1 MVTIRRIRTI
11 DDIDGET
18 AEFIF
23 AWGLV
28 LAEKF
33 GNKLNPANF
42 NFLDYARD
50 NLVWFA
56 YRGERPVGAMLARLY
71 ASIFDPN
78 VRILFQ
84 DSLSVMPGNPK
95 ATHLLMQHFIDF
107 GRTNAN
113 HIFTATTENT
123 NIKGASL
130 EKLGFKKLEVLYRME
145 I

>member
-1 MVTIRRIRTI
+1 MYTIKRIRTI

-28 LAEKF
+28 LAKKF
-33 GNKLNPANF
+33 ENKFDPGNF
-42 NFLDYARD
+42 DFMSYARN

-56 YRGERPVGAMLARLY
+56 YRKEQPVGMMYARLY
-71 ASIFDPN
+71 ASVFDPN

-107 GRTNAN
+107 GKLNAN